1 MSAFPSFPN
10 CALALVIA
18 LVGVGRLLAAQPG
31 KPAAPSAEAVASTD
45 SGSKSD
51 ADGVEFFEKQV
62 RPLLAARCQSC
73 HGARKQKGNL
83 RLDSRAGA
91 LKGGDTSPAIVPG
104 KPEESLLVDAIRY
117 GETNQMPPKSQLP
130 AEEIATLVEW
140 VRIGA
145 PWGRESAKQASTETT
160 FDLKA
165 RARYWSFQP
174 LAKVKTPKVA
184 KASWVKTPVDAF
196 ILAGLE
202 AQRLAPA
209 AAADKRTLLR
219 RVTYDLTGLPPTPQ
233 EIEAFLADRSPGAY
247 QKVVD
252 RLLDSPRYGERWARH
267 WLDLVRFSETY
278 GHEFDYD
285 IPNAY
290 RYRDYVIRAL
300 NDDLPFDQFVIEHV
314 AGDLLSQPRRHPEEG
329 YNESI
334 IATGAY
340 FFGEAKHSPVD
351 VRQDQADRIDNQ
363 IDVFGK
369 AFLGLTI
376 SCARCH
382 DHKFDPIST
391 KDYYALAGYLRS
403 SHYQQAFIDGVEPLA
418 SQVAQLTKLND
429 ERGAKYDHFSRVVLA
444 PRMSLVAQAM
454 MAGLRGEAG
463 EDWKRYLADSAI
475 PQVDNVLHAW
485 ARLTKNSV
493 ATDGNEF
500 SDFVRNAKATLTIP
514 ANSFIT
520 FTEFSGRDF
529 AGWQASGAA
538 FGDAPARAR
547 DWSFVE
553 ASGLVRGRILA
564 ASAAHSGRVSTK
576 LRGALRSPTFTIEKP
591 RIHYRVFG
599 TGGLVRLIVD
609 GLQIIRDPIQ
619 GGLKFGPGSAIP
631 HWVDQ
636 DVSKWIG
643 QRAYIELIDEDDQF
657 LALEKVVFAD
667 GPPPPATINGLV
679 AQMLE
684 PTATTPAALAE
695 KYQLLFKNVF
705 SAWLADP
712 RTPGPDAADRTAIIN
727 WILDHM
733 TGPETGNP
741 DGEFSRQFAEF
752 DRRQQLLEGQLTP
765 PRQALAIADGTG
777 ENEHVFLRGNY
788 KTEGEEVQ
796 RRFLEVFGAAAAP
809 AAEQGS
815 GRLELAQQLVSN
827 PLLPRVIVNRL
838 WHHHFGAGL
847 VRSPDDFG
855 IMGQQ
860 PTHPALLD
868 YLASELIREGW
879 SLKHLHR
886 TLLLSN
892 TYQMASQPTASD
904 SIDPQNK
911 LWHRMALRRLEGEA
925 IRDAMLAVSGRMDW
939 KMYGP
944 GVMPFLTPYMTGKGR
959 PETSGPLDGDGRRSV
974 YLAVRRNFLA
984 PLFLAFDY
992 PTPSTTIGRRSVSN
1006 VPAQALVMMNNPLV
1020 TEQARLWADR
1030 VLSGPDRSVA
1040 ERVNAMYFSAF
1051 GRPAD
1056 SQEQQAAVD
1065 FLGQANRA
1073 ATPSERQLWTDYAHV
1088 LFNVKE
1094 FIFIQ

>member
-10 CALALVIA
+10 CALALVLA
-18 LVGVGRLLAAQPG
+18 LVGAGRLLAEQPG
-31 KPAAPSAEAVASTD
+31 KPAAPSAETGASSD
-45 SGSKSD
+45 SGAKFD
-51 ADGVEFFEKQV
+51 ADGMEFFEKRV

-73 HGARKQKGNL
+73 HGALKQKGNL

-117 GETNQMPPKSQLP
+117 GETYQMPPKSQMP

-140 VRIGA
+140 IRIGA
-145 PWGRESAKQASTETT
+145 PWGREAAEQASDEKT

-165 RARYWSFQP
+165 RAGHWSFQP
-174 LAKVKTPKVA
+174 LANVHPPKVA
-184 KASWVKTPVDAF
+184 KAGWVKTPMDAF

-202 AQRLAPA
+202 AQGLAPA

-233 EIEAFLADRSPGAY
+233 EIEAFLADRSPQAY

-278 GHEFDYD
+278 GHEFDFE

-290 RYRDYVIRAL
+290 RYRDYLIRAL
-300 NDDLPFDQFVIEHV
+300 NNDLPFDQFVIEHV
-314 AGDLLSQPRRHPEEG
+314 AGDLLDRPRRNPEEG

-403 SHYQQAFIDGVEPLA
+403 SRYQQAFIDAAEPLA
-418 SQVAQLTKLND
+418 GQTAQLSKLND
-429 ERGAKYDHFSRVVLA
+429 ERAAKYDQFSRAVLEGRTGLLA
-444 PRMSLVAQAM
+444 EAM
-454 MAGLRGEAG
+454 IAGLRGEFG
-463 EDWKRYLADSAI
+463 EDWNKYLADRAL
-475 PQVDNVLHAW
+475 PQTDDVLHAW
-485 ARLTKNSV
+485 ARLTKSSSP
-493 ATDGNEF
+493 AAAAEF
-500 SDFVRNAKATLTIP
+500 PQFVRGVKTAP
-514 ANSFIT
+514 APSAASFKT
-520 FTEFSGRDF
+520 FAEFSGPDF
-529 AGWQASGAA
+529 GDWRATGAA
-538 FGDAPARAR
+538 FGDAPARAW

-553 ASGLVRGRILA
+553 ASGLVRGRILPA
-564 ASAAHSGRVSTK
+564 GAAHSGRISSK

-591 RIHYRVFG
+591 RIHYRLFG
-599 TGGLVRLIVD
+599 TGGNVRLVVD
-609 GLQIIRDPIQ
+609 GLQIIRAPIY
-619 GGLKFGPGSAIP
+619 GGLMFGPGGATP

-643 QRAYIELIDEDDQF
+643 QRAYIELIDEDDHY
-657 LALEKVVFAD
+657 LALEKVVFAE
-667 GPPPPATINGLV
+667 GPPQPATVNGLV
-679 AQMLE
+679 AKMLE
-684 PTATTPAALAE
+684 PKATTPAALAQHF
-695 KYQLLFKNVF
+695 KLLFKNVF

-712 RTPGPDAADRTAIIN
+712 RAPGADAADRAAIVN
-727 WILDHM
+727 WVLDHM
-733 TGPETGNP
+733 TSPEAGNP
-741 DGEFSRQFAEF
+741 DGEFSRQFAEL
-752 DRRQQLLEGQLTP
+752 DQRQQQLEGQLTP

-777 ENEHVFLRGNY
+777 ENEHVFVRGNY
-788 KTEGEEVQ
+788 KTQGDEVQ
-796 RRFLEVFGAAAAP
+796 RRFLEVFGAATAP
-809 AAEQGS
+809 AAEPGS
-815 GRLELAQQLVSN
+815 GRLELAQQLVAN

-855 IMGQQ
+855 IMGQK
-860 PTHPALLD
+860 PTHPELLD
-868 YLASELIREGW
+868 YLAGELIREGW

-892 TYQMASQPTASD
+892 TYQMASQPTPGD
-904 SIDPQNK
+904 SVDPQNK
-911 LWHRMALRRLEGEA
+911 LWHRMSVRRLEGEA
-925 IRDAMLAVSGRMDW
+925 IRDAMLAVSGRMDG

-959 PETSGPLDGDGRRSV
+959 PEASGPLDGDGRRSV

-992 PTPSTTIGRRSVSN
+992 PTPFTTIGRRSVSN

-1020 TEQARLWADR
+1020 TEQSRLWADR
-1030 VLSGPDRSVA
+1030 VLAGPDRPLA
-1040 ERVNAMYFSAF
+1040 DRVNAMYLTAF

-1056 SQEQQAAVD
+1056 SQEQQVALD
-1065 FLGQANRA
+1065 FLGQANHA

>member
-1 MSAFPSFPN
+1 MAFPSFPN
-10 CALALVIA
+10 CALALVLA
-18 LVGVGRLLAAQPG
+18 LVAAGRVLAEPPGKLLAA
-31 KPAAPSAEAVASTD
+31 AAPTTAEGA
-45 SGSKSD
+45 D
-51 ADGVEFFEKQV
+51 AKFDAEGVEFFEKHV

-73 HGARKQKGNL
+73 HGAQKQKGNL

-91 LKGGDTSPAIVPG
+91 LKGGDSSPAIVPG

-117 GETNQMPPKSQLP
+117 GEMYQMPPKSQLP

-145 PWGRESAKQASTETT
+145 PWGREVAEQVSAETT

-165 RARYWSFQP
+165 RAGHWSFQP

-184 KASWVKTPVDAF
+184 KASWVKTPVDSF

-202 AQRLAPA
+202 AQGLVPA

-233 EIEAFLADRSPGAY
+233 EIETFLADRSPQAY

-300 NDDLPFDQFVIEHV
+300 NNDLPFDQFVIEHV

-391 KDYYALAGYLRS
+391 KDYYALVGYLRS
-403 SHYQQAFIDGVEPLA
+403 SRYQQAFIDAAEPLA

-429 ERGAKYDHFSRVVLA
+429 ERAAKYRHFSRVVLA
-444 PRMSLVAQAM
+444 PRMNLVVEAM
-454 MAGLRGEAG
+454 MSGLRGEAG
-463 EDWKRYLADSAI
+463 EDWKKYLADSAL

-485 ARLTKNSV
+485 ARLTANSV
-493 ATDGNEF
+493 PATGNEF
-500 SDFVRNAKATLTIP
+500 PEFVSNVQAALKIP
-514 ANSFIT
+514 ANSFTT
-520 FTEFSGRDF
+520 FTEFNGHDF
-529 AGWQASGAA
+529 AGWLASGAA
-538 FGDAPARAR
+538 FGEAPARAR

-553 ASGLVRGRILA
+553 ASGLLRGRILPA
-564 ASAAHSGRVSTK
+564 GAAHSGRISSK

-599 TGGLVRLIVD
+599 TGGKVRLIVD

-619 GGLKFGPGSAIP
+619 GGLKFDPGSAIP

-643 QRAYIELIDEDDQF
+643 QRAYIELIDEGDQY

-679 AQMLE
+679 AKMLE
-684 PTATTPAALAE
+684 PKTTTPAALAQQ
-695 KYQLLFKNVF
+695 YQMLFKSVF
-705 SAWLADP
+705 TAWLADP
-712 RTPGPDAADRTAIIN
+712 RAPGADAVDRAAIIN

-777 ENEHVFLRGNY
+777 ENEHVFVRGNY
-788 KTEGEEVQ
+788 KTQGEEVQ
-796 RRFLEVFGAAAAP
+796 RRFLEVFGAVAAP
-809 AAEQGS
+809 AAEPGS
-815 GRLELAQQLVSN
+815 GRLELAQQLVAN

-855 IMGQQ
+855 IMGQK
-860 PTHPALLD
+860 PTHPELLD
-868 YLASELIREGW
+868 YLAGELIREGW

-892 TYQMASQPTASD
+892 TYQMTSQPTPSD
-904 SIDPQNK
+904 GVDPQNK

-925 IRDAMLAVSGRMDW
+925 IHDAMLAVSGRMDW

-974 YLAVRRNFLA
+974 YLAVHRNFLA

-992 PTPSTTIGRRSVSN
+992 PTPSTTMGRRSVSN

-1030 VLSGPDRSVA
+1030 VLAGPDRPLV
-1040 ERVNAMYFSAF
+1040 ERVNAMYMSAF

-1056 SQEQQAAVD
+1056 SQDQQGAME
-1065 FLGQANRA
+1065 FLGQANHA

-1094 FIFIQ
+1094 FIFVH